1 MNKIFRI
8 FAYIISVALF
18 SFYVLM
24 LFRCINPKTTADYKM
39 RYLDEGYFWE
49 DRGEWVLFRFGLTI

>member
-8 FAYIISVALF
+8 LAYIISVALF

-49 DRGEWVLFRFGLTI
+49 DRGE